1 MDKKELVEQI
11 LPILNQLLIIVGTA
25 VLAWIGSSLRKWA
38 SATKQQADVVA
49 DEAERARLN
58 SALRT
63 GAKAALATSPNAPL
77 KEMCVGAL
85 DYAKKVA
92 PGAMAAAAADA
103 SLPQKAHA
111 RALEARQEAGLQ

>member
-25 VLAWIGSSLRKWA
+25 LLTWIGASLRKWA
-38 SATKQQADVVA
+38 AAAKQRADVA
-49 DEAERARLN
+49 LDEAERDKLN

-63 GAKAALATSPNAPL
+63 GAQALLSTTPNAPI
-77 KEMCVGAL
+77 KEMVAGGL

-92 PGAMAAAAADA
+92 PEAMASAAAEGA
-103 SLPQKAHA
+103 LPQKAHA
-111 RALEARQEAGLQ
+111 RALEARQAAGLR